1 MPQQFTD
8 DEIGSYAQ
16 QLEKAGA
23 PADEIELFVSH
34 AKTGKPPGEALAVGG
49 APALTP
55 REVQPQAPADEEP
68 ATERAA
74 PAPMAQAAAPADPRA
89 GTVYSFEN
97 FKRGL
102 KQLAQD
108 PRGMASL
115 PARSLAN
122 AEDVA
127 RKNLAPAARFG
138 VPMLA
143 APGGPAAMVP
153 AAMAGEA
160 AAQMIEDG
168 GRVKDPGAIAK
179 AGFMGAIPVVA
190 LARGGV
196 MAQSA
201 KMAGATALAEGL
213 GETAKRSI
221 AQQGFATYE
230 DAGDAAMGMGPVAL
244 LGGGIG
250 AVGGAANKL
259 IARGAERAERTAVL
273 KEAGIEK
280 PTLDLI
286 FPSESALAARVATAN
301 PAIARMRVDAARPLV
316 DQFEAIAAGA
326 PEHEAVYAALRPYVG
341 KLDAARSEVAA
352 LEDLATNARAAAD
365 EARAA
370 AIATPDEI
378 AKVTAEASA
387 AELNAL
393 NAKARMLHE
402 ANANLGGFMDYDAT
416 AQEFHGVV
424 DRLFSTR
431 KQIGAAKFGAANVP
445 EDQPIFDKSVFMA
458 DAKRALAG
466 RYRGT
471 DMEKQILGAIGDAG
485 GEADA
490 LTLGQFRELRS
501 AISNRFA
508 GMDPR
513 QAKAYEAA
521 AGTAYGALTDASKRM
536 IADIPG
542 ADLNAYNAAVGYWRE
557 TAEAASS
564 RYARPLLSSE
574 PSETTFQSLA
584 NDIASG
590 KKAEVRAF
598 NEFVASIAQ
607 PAENPVLVQI
617 NRARSTAE
625 RLSAEADALDAK
637 TALTAVERKRRDA
650 LPREI
655 RDAWNEYNVGLR
667 AGREVIGNPNAVSG
681 EVTEALAA
689 RGEGSPEV
697 ARLAAQ
703 QLTKAIRNSFLG
715 NARTGF
721 GVDTRKLTESL
732 ARASGNFDVASLGF
746 GSPAE
751 IRRWQG
757 TFQEYGI
764 KNVAQADLEAMFS
777 SPEVQR
783 AALNGAS
790 VADAVRPVAARWA
803 YELAV
808 RKQVMADLAGLKI
821 EASKHAVEATQLAQK
836 ARLDVETRRKILA
849 EIEADPVAQAF
860 AGGQDFGIPRRPGA
874 GVGTSNAVVDTMLNL
889 GPAGAPRLLAALKQR
904 SPETAEM
911 LQRRLLADT
920 FQFMRSANTPGHVWA
935 LDKTKVQKFFIPA
948 AGSPEA
954 THAATVRAIVGPQA
968 FTKYEKLLKA
978 VQMVADVEKAG
989 GIVSSD
995 GAKTIFASSGLARG
1009 IAMSDGGGGSSSA
1022 IMAGLRAV
1030 RGLADKQRFNLL
1042 SALATDGKFANAFWS
1057 AGGNLSAALKSPTL
1071 QRSALLLGRDSA
1083 LMREVEAEQEEG
1095 GRSVLERIQAGQV
1108 AR

>member
-1 MPQQFTD
+1 MPQEFSD
-8 DEIGSYAQ
+8 DEIARYAQ
-16 QLEKAGA
+16 ELEKAGA

-34 AKTGKPPGEALAVGG
+34 AKTGKPPGAL
-49 APALTP
+49 PL
-55 REVQPQAPADEEP
+55 ES
-68 ATERAA
+68 
-74 PAPMAQAAAPADPRA
+74 AAAPAASSPVETQQPVPEAADDASVIAAEPSPVDSPVVQADLRA
-89 GTVYSFEN
+89 GSVYSFEN

-102 KQLAQD
+102 KRLVQD
-108 PRGMASL
+108 PRGVASI
-115 PARSLAN
+115 PARAVAN

-127 RKNLAPAARFG
+127 RKNLAPAARLG
-138 VPMLA
+138 APLLA
-143 APGGPAAMVP
+143 APAGPAAMIP
-153 AAMAGEA
+153 AAMGGEA
-160 AAQMIEDG
+160 LAQMIEGD

-179 AGFMGAIPVVA
+179 AGFMGAIPVGA
-190 LARGGV
+190 LARGGLL
-196 MAQSA
+196 AQGA

-221 AQQGFATYE
+221 AQRGFASYE
-230 DAGDAAMGMGPVAL
+230 DFGDAAAGMAPAAA

-250 AVGGAANKL
+250 VLSGAAGKL

-273 KEAGIEK
+273 KDAGIEK

-286 FPSESALAARVATAN
+286 FPSMSALAARVATAN
-301 PAIARMRVDAARPLV
+301 PAIAKMRVDAARPLV

-341 KLDAARSEVAA
+341 RLDTARSEVAA
-352 LEDLATNARAAAD
+352 LEEAAAKARAVAD

-370 AIATPDEI
+370 AVATPDEI
-378 AKVTAEASA
+378 AKVTAEASS

-416 AQEFHGVV
+416 AQGFHDVV
-424 DRLFSTR
+424 DRLFATR
-431 KQIGAAKFGAANVP
+431 KQIGATKFAAANVP
-445 EDQPIFDKSVFMA
+445 EDQPIFDKSVFLA
-458 DAKRALAG
+458 DAKKALAG

-490 LTLGQFRELRS
+490 LTLGQFRELRA

-521 AGTAYGALTDASKRM
+521 AGTAYGALSDASKRM

-598 NEFVASIAQ
+598 NDFVRTV
-607 PAENPVLVQI
+607 AE
-617 NRARSTAE
+617 
-625 RLSAEADALDAK
+625 D
-637 TALTAVERKRRDA
+637 
-650 LPREI
+650 
-655 RDAWNEYNVGLR
+655 
-667 AGREVIGNPNAVSG
+667 
-681 EVTEALAA
+681 
-689 RGEGSPEV
+689 SPEV
-697 ARLAAQ
+697 SRLAAQ
-703 QLTKAIRNSFLG
+703 QLTGAIRNSFLG

-721 GVDTRKLTESL
+721 GIDTRKLTESL

-751 IRRWQG
+751 IRRWQN

-764 KNVAQADLEAMFS
+764 KNVAQADLESMFA
-777 SPEVQR
+777 SPEVQK

-808 RKQVMADLAGLKI
+808 RKQVMADLAGLKSD
-821 EASKHAVEATQLAQK
+821 ATKHAVEATQLAQK

-849 EIEADPVAQAF
+849 DIEADPVAQAF
-860 AGGQDFGIPRRPGA
+860 SNGQDFGIPQRPGA
-874 GVGTSNAVVDTMLNL
+874 GGGTSNGVVNTLLNL
-889 GPAGAPRLLAALKQR
+889 GPAEAPRLLTALKQR
-904 SPETAEM
+904 SPDTAEM
-911 LQRRLLADT
+911 LQRRVLADT

-935 LDKTKVQKFFIPA
+935 LDKAKVQQFFQPA
-948 AGSPEA
+948 AGSAEA

-968 FTKYEKLLKA
+968 FSRYEKLLRA
-978 VQMVADVEKAG
+978 VQMVADVEKSG
-989 GIVSSD
+989 GIVSAD

-1009 IAMSDGGGGSSSA
+1009 IAMSGGGNASA
-1022 IMAGLRAV
+1022 GMSGVRAV
-1030 RGLADKQRFNLL
+1030 QGLVDKQRFNLL
-1042 SALATDGKFANAFWS
+1042 SWLATDGKFANAFWNH
-1057 AGGNLSAALKSPTL
+1057 GGNLGAALKSPTL
-1071 QRSALLLGRDSA
+1071 QRSALLLGRDDA
-1083 LMREVEAEQEEG
+1083 LGREVEAQKQDG
-1095 GRSVLERIQAGQV
+1095 GGSIVERVQRGTESK
-1108 AR
+1108 